1 MLIDAILPAIK
12 KENLADFIDIFC
24 ETGYFSV
31 ADTQQI
37 LEAGKK
43 YENMGWSEKF
53 M

>member
-1 MLIDAILPAIK
+1 LIDDILPTIK

-31 ADTQQI
+31 NDTNRI

-43 YENMGWSEKF
+43 HGLIGKF